1 MKKFKVQVV
10 MTYWQTIEVDAESK
24 AEAEATALDAFDI
37 KQSRMGEGEVYDI
50 EEIKGEVK

>member
-10 MTYWQTIEVDAESK
+10 MTYWQTVEIDAESK

-37 KQSRMGEGEVYDI
+37 KHSHNWEGEVCDI
-50 EEIKGEVK
+50 EEITGESK

>member
-10 MTYWQTIEVDAESK
+10 MSYWQTIEIDAESK

-37 KQSRMGEGEVYDI
+37 KHSRMGEGEVCDI
-50 EEIKGEVK
+50 EEIKGESK

>member
-10 MTYWQTIEVDAESK
+10 MTYWQTVEIDAESK

-37 KQSRMGEGEVYDI
+37 KHSHNWEGEVCDI
-50 EEIKGEVK
+50 EEIKGESK

>member
-10 MTYWQTIEVDAESK
+10 MTYWQTVEIDAESK

-37 KQSRMGEGEVYDI
+37 KHSHNCEGEVGGI
-50 EEIKGEVK
+50 EEIKGESK